1 MDYKVKYI
9 KGSIIP
15 LEEDK
20 EYEFKMHMNL
30 CDEELPTWLQ
40 SLDCKRKR
48 RTKRAIS
55 RFECVRTYLLIDT
68 PHFESVKC
76 TCMSTITGT

>member
-20 EYEFKMHMNL
+20 EYEFKMHMSL

-40 SLDCKRKR
+40 SSDCKQK
-48 RTKRAIS
+48 
-55 RFECVRTYLLIDT
+55 T
-68 PHFESVKC
+68 PN
-76 TCMSTITGT
+76 